1 MTIAISDI
9 KYLYSGGVSN
19 TNQNLSLGGSPSIYQ
34 VTNNLLF
41 DNVTAL
47 QSNAGATDYRCIYI
61 TNDNATDSLYNATI
75 YISYETPG
83 TVNVQLGFLSQ
94 NDRQYVNISNFD
106 SITGGTITLT
116 YTDTSSHNFTFSY
129 NSDISVF
136 SSNFQTVI
144 TAIGGL
150 EDVTVAGSISLGS
163 VVFEINFLGGSANRY
178 HETLSENANNL
189 TYTGSAPVVS
199 IVKSVDGS
207 PINREAESIDF
218 ETITPTSVLFSDS
231 PYIIEELKGLDII
244 PVWVKR
250 VVSANT
256 VAVENDGFTLKIKGN
271 AVLM

>member
-47 QSNAGATDYRCIYI
+47 QSSAGATDYRCIYI

-83 TVNVQLGFLSQ
+83 TVNVQLGFLTQ
-94 NDRQYVNISNFD
+94 DDRQYVNISNFAT
-106 SITGGTITLT
+106 ITGGTITLT

-136 SSNFQTVI
+136 SSNFQTAI

-150 EDVTVAGSISLGS
+150 EDVTVAGSASLGS

>member
-41 DNVTAL
+41 DNVTAV
-47 QSNAGATDYRCIYI
+47 QSSSGATDYRCIYI

-83 TVNVQLGFLSQ
+83 TVNVQLGFLTQ

-116 YTDTSSHNFTFSY
+116 YTDTSTQNFTFSY

-136 SSNFQTVI
+136 SSNFQTAI
-144 TAIGGL
+144 NAIGGL
-150 EDVTVAGSISLGS
+150 EDVTVSGSTSLGS

-250 VVSANT
+250 VVSPNT
-256 VAVENDGFTLKIKGN
+256 AAVENDGFTLKIKGN

>member
-136 SSNFQTVI
+136 SSNFQTAI

>member
-1 MTIAISDI
+1 
-9 KYLYSGGVSN
+9 
-19 TNQNLSLGGSPSIYQ
+19 
-34 VTNNLLF
+34 
-41 DNVTAL
+41 
-47 QSNAGATDYRCIYI
+47 
-61 TNDNATDSLYNATI
+61 
-75 YISYETPG
+75 
-83 TVNVQLGFLSQ
+83 VQLGFLTQ
-94 NDRQYVNISNFD
+94 DDRQYVNISNFD

-136 SSNFQTVI
+136 SSNFQTAI

-150 EDVTVAGSISLGS
+150 EDVTVAGSASLGS